1 MSNKRP
7 ASTQS
12 KSEVDLRKKIVHV
25 ADRTNV
31 TGPPQDSPVVKPKG
45 IILLFEELKT
55 GPYVVALEAW
65 GAEPRCSRSVSEFF
79 FGESLFSNLSPFGA

>member
-12 KSEVDLRKKIVHV
+12 KSEVDAIDIAHLRKKIVHV

-65 GAEPRCSRSVSEFF
+65 
-79 FGESLFSNLSPFGA
+79 